1 MTPLEALLE
10 LLDRMGASRDAAAL
24 VSEEEL
30 RQWPI
35 EAVRALKSHK
45 LLVKASPATTVVCPG
60 CEQECTMPVD
70 TVSAGTGKAATSFVV
85 CDKRDDINRV
95 AVSAERLRQWRASAA
110 PIADLITGLLGL
122 RSPDAGAISSG
133 RWEIGMLKGRKY
145 SSHIV
150 LIADGQLTLCVAGH
164 TVALADVLTLG
175 GGSFKL
181 DKQTLIRF
189 VDKPVAGAGDQ
200 ESAAQRRDRLKK
212 RVQSE
217 KAKGNKAFLKKVSE
231 EESISV
237 SRLKQLLAKPSET
250 KATHRRPTY

>member
-10 LLDRMGASRDAAAL
+10 LLDRVGASRDAAVL

-30 RQWPI
+30 SRWPA
-35 EAVRALKSHK
+35 EAVRELKAKK
-45 LLVKASPATTVVCPG
+45 LLQRASPAVSVVCPG
-60 CEQECTMPVD
+60 CEQECVMPVH
-70 TVSAGTGKAATSFVV
+70 TPSAGAGTAASFVV
-85 CDKRDDINRV
+85 CDKRDDISRV
-95 AVSAERLRQWRASAA
+95 AVSVERLRQWRASGAA
-110 PIADLITGLLGL
+110 IADVITGLLGL

-133 RWEIGMLKGRKY
+133 RWEIGMLKGRKH
-145 SSHIV
+145 SSHIA

-164 TVALADVLTLG
+164 TVALADVLTLDG
-175 GGSFKL
+175 DSFKL

-200 ESAAQRRDRLKK
+200 ESAAQRRERLKK
-212 RVQSE
+212 RVQAE
-217 KAKGNKAFLKKVSE
+217 KAKGNKAFLKTVSE

-250 KATHRRPTY
+250 KAAHRRPAY

>member
-10 LLDRMGASRDAAAL
+10 LLERVGASRDAAAL

-30 RQWPI
+30 SRWPA
-35 EAVRALKSHK
+35 EAVRELKAKK
-45 LLVKASPATTVVCPG
+45 LLQRASPAVSVVCPG
-60 CEQECTMPVD
+60 CEQECVMPVH
-70 TVSAGTGKAATSFVV
+70 TPHAGAGTAASFVV

-122 RSPDAGAISSG
+122 RSQDAGAISSG
-133 RWEIGMLKGRKY
+133 RWEIGMLKGHKH

-150 LIADGQLTLCVAGH
+150 LIADGQLILCVAGH
-164 TVALADVLTLG
+164 KVALADVLTLDG
-175 GGSFKL
+175 DSFKL

-200 ESAAQRRDRLKK
+200 ESAAHRRERLKK
-212 RVQSE
+212 RVQAE

-237 SRLKQLLAKPSET
+237 SRLKQLLARPAET
-250 KATHRRPTY
+250 KATHRRPAY